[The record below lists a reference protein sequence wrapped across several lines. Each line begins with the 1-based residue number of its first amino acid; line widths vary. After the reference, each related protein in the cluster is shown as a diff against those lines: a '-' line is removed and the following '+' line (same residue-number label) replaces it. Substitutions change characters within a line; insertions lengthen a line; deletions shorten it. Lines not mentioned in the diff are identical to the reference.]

1 MNEKEWSRKAAGYL
15 ETLCGVK
22 PNRRTGST
30 GNREATAFFARTIQ
44 PWGWGIDMTPFT
56 CLDHRSGEA
65 FLMCG
70 DRSFDVQISPFSPG
84 CEVTAGL
91 KTVSTIE
98 ELADCDCRGK
108 ILLMKG
114 PLCAEPL
121 MPKNFIFYNPDHH
134 KKIYALLEEK
144 RPAAIVTATG
154 EAPDLVGALYP
165 FPLIEDGD
173 FDIPSVYCTDS
184 AGEEIVKNAGETCSL
199 KIEAERIL
207 STACN
212 VIARKNPDSDRKIL
226 ICAHIDAKET
236 TPGASDNASGTVV
249 ELLLAEMLAG
259 YGGRLGIEMAAL
271 NGEDY
276 YSVGGQMDYLRRYGE
291 EIEKLVV
298 AINIDD
304 VGYVEGRMAYSLYG
318 CPDEIV
324 SNAEEVFD
332 AYEGIMKG
340 EPWYQG
346 DHMIFVQKST
356 PAIAFT
362 AERVAE
368 LMATVTHTPKDVP
381 EIIDCEKLVK
391 LALALQSFIL
401 QLGESAKRP

>member
-1 MNEKEWSRKAAGYL
+1 MNEKVWSRKAAGYL

-30 GNREATAFFARTIQ
+30 GNREATEFFARTIQ
-44 PWGWGIDMTPFT
+44 PGGWRIDMTPFA

-65 FLMCG
+65 FLTCG
-70 DRSFDVQISPFSPG
+70 GRSFDLQISPFSPG
-84 CEVTAGL
+84 CEVTAGMM
-91 KTVSTIE
+91 TVSTIE
-98 ELADCDCRGK
+98 ELADCDCGGK

-121 MPKNFIFYNPDHH
+121 MPKNFVFYNPDPH
-134 KKIYALLEEK
+134 KKIYTLLEEK

-154 EAPDLVGALYP
+154 AAPDLVGALYP

-173 FDIPSVYCTDS
+173 FDIPSVYCTDRL
-184 AGEEIVKNAGETCSL
+184 GEEIGKQSGETCSL
-199 KIEAERIL
+199 KIDAERIL

-212 VIARKNPDSDRKIL
+212 VIARKNPDADRKVL
-226 ICAHIDAKET
+226 VCAHIDAKET
-236 TPGASDNASGTVV
+236 TPGASDDASGTVV

-259 YGGRLGIEMAAL
+259 YDGRWGIEIAAF

-291 EIEKLVV
+291 EIEKLIV
-298 AINIDD
+298 AVNIDD
-304 VGYVEGRMAYSLYG
+304 VGYVEGRTAYSLYG

-324 SNAEEVFD
+324 SKAEDVFGTC
-332 AYEGIMKG
+332 EGIMKG

-346 DHMIFVQKST
+346 DHMIFV
-356 PAIAFT
+356 
-362 AERVAE
+362 
-368 LMATVTHTPKDVP
+368 
-381 EIIDCEKLVK
+381 
-391 LALALQSFIL
+391 
-401 QLGESAKRP
+401 